1 MKSNSILLLAT
12 TLTLGACGD
21 NASTTAV
28 SKATEAHISGV
39 MLDEEAPITHAR
51 IEAHDRN
58 GKRVAGTVMNG
69 EERYAITLPPGTAYP
84 VILTATPDGQSTALK
99 AAITSDL
106 VAEQDISSVTTIVV
120 DTALSLGGLTEA
132 NLAKAARA
140 AISQRRTSGGF
151 GSSSGFKGD
160 PTKQYG
166 GWH

>member
-1 MKSNSILLLAT
+1 MKSNLILILAT
-12 TLTLGACGD
+12 AMTLAACGD
-21 NASTTAV
+21 NAPTATV
-28 SKATEAHISGV
+28 AKAAEAHITGV
-39 MLDEEAPITHAR
+39 VLNEDAPVTLAK

-58 GKRVAGTVMNG
+58 GKRVAETMMNG
-69 EERYAITLPPGTAYP
+69 KDRYDIKLPPGTAYP
-84 VILTATPDGQSTALK
+84 VILTATPEGQSTALK

-106 VAEQDISSVTTIVV
+106 VAEQDVSSVTTIVV

-140 AISQRRTSGGF
+140 AISQRRTSGGS